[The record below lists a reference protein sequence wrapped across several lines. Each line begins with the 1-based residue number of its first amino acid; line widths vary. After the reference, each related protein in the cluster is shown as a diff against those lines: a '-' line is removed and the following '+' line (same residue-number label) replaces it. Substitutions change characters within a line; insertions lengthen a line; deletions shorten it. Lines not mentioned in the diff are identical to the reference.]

1 MDSGEDKIEP
11 SPSRAGLGKRPYT
24 DSRGCLA
31 IAQ

>member
-1 MDSGEDKIEP
+1 MGSGEDKIE
-11 SPSRAGLGKRPYT
+11 SPPRAGLGKRPYT